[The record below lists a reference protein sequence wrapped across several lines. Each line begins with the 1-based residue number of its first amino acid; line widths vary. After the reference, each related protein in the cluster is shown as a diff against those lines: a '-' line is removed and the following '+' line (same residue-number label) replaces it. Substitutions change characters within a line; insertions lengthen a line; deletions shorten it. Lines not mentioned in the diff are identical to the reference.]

1 MLKTKELW
9 CRTVREKLPCAEWLL
24 TVELSATLSQPFVK
38 RVLAVPFHCTKPLA
52 KTQYVPSGSLALS
65 VAFAV
70 MQCLCL
76 GSGVGSRESIPMPT
90 V

>member
-38 RVLAVPFHCTKPLA
+38 
-52 KTQYVPSGSLALS
+52 
-65 VAFAV
+65 
-70 MQCLCL
+70 
-76 GSGVGSRESIPMPT
+76 
-90 V
+90 